1 MFLKNYVTNQYFRRF
16 EDGPLAFQPSNFE
29 GRGYVCLYSLCF
41 KNKSFPIWH
50 IFSRITYCNVNFY
63 NWPRPYQWAN
73 RGDSVHMSFRVILFD
88 CITGMNLNDIQFHHH
103 LSLRKSEP
111 EVERKMKREK
121 FSLWNDLHVFKG
133 LHMSVKI
140 IPEHS
145 SLKGSNRFQVSFC
158 CENTNVKLM
167 GKFSG
172 ICCQWFEIHFR
183 AKLLQSKDNHC
194 FEETIKT
201 FLCM

>member
-1 MFLKNYVTNQYFRRF
+1 MSQINILGTLKMVPLLFNLQTLKEGDMYVYILSVSKINRFQFGISFLESPT
-16 EDGPLAFQPSNFE
+16 A
-29 GRGYVCLYSLCF
+29 
-41 KNKSFPIWH
+41 
-50 IFSRITYCNVNFY
+50 NVNFY

-88 CITGMNLNDIQFHHH
+88 CITGMNLNDIHFHHH
-103 LSLRKSEP
+103 LSLRKFEP

-145 SLKGSNRFQVSFC
+145 SLKGSNCFQVSFC

-172 ICCQWFEIHFR
+172 ICCQWFEIRFR
-183 AKLLQSKDNHC
+183 AKLLQNKDNDC